1 MAERT
6 GRTGSSLLG
15 TASLRLRVT
24 GLAVLVVGVA
34 LVVGSVILVHLLQS
48 SLVESAKTSTEA
60 QADSIA
66 TLLESGSNPDNATVT
81 DIDDDEDQFVQILD
95 DEGTVVAAS
104 DNVVGQNALGN
115 EGDEVTVP
123 FDSDPFIVADSDADT
138 GNGERTVVVGNS
150 LEDARDAA
158 SSLTSLLLVGAPL
171 LMLIV
176 GATTWFAVGRTLAPV
191 ERIRREADEITGT
204 ELHRRLPE
212 PGGRDEIGRLA
223 RTMNQMLGRIDQ
235 AQQQQR
241 RFVSDAAHE
250 LRSPVASIKQ
260 NLEVATDYPDHL
272 SIPELLETVR
282 SESTRLERLTT
293 ALLSLARLDE
303 RSQHA
308 STGVVDVDD
317 LVFAEAGRLRTTS
330 RLHIDTAKVSAGRVL
345 GDEALLSQA
354 LRNLVDNAERHAQ
367 NTLAFS
373 LVEDGR
379 TVRLTVED
387 DGSGIP
393 EGEAE
398 HVFARFVRLDEAR
411 GPAEG
416 GSGLGLAIVH
426 DIVNAHHG
434 TVVADRSHLGGAR
447 LTITLPLPGDEA

>member
-1 MAERT
+1 MAERS
-6 GRTGSSLLG
+6 GRAARSLVG
-15 TASLRLRVT
+15 AASLRIRVT

-34 LVVGSVILVHLLQS
+34 LAVGSVILVQLLQS
-48 SLVESAKTSTEA
+48 SLVDSAKTSTEG
-60 QADSIA
+60 QADSLAAIMENGSNPGAA
-66 TLLESGSNPDNATVT
+66 TLLS
-81 DIDDDEDQFVQILD
+81 IDDDEDQFIQILD
-95 DEGTVVAAS
+95 DQGTVVGAS
-104 DNVVGQNALGN
+104 DNVAGQDALGSD
-115 EGDEVTVP
+115 GDEVTVP

-138 GNGERTVVVGNS
+138 SNGKRTVLVGNS

-158 SSLTSLLLVGAPL
+158 SSLSGLLLVGAPL

-176 GATTWFAVGRTLAPV
+176 GATTWFVVGRTLAPV

-212 PGGRDEIGRLA
+212 PSSRDEIGRLA

-235 AQQQQR
+235 AQHQQR

-272 SIPELLETVR
+272 STAELLETVN

-303 RSQHA
+303 RSQQVSLGA
-308 STGVVDVDD
+308 VDVDD
-317 LVFAEAGRLRTTS
+317 LVFEEAQRLRATS
-330 RLHIDTAKVSAGRVL
+330 GLHIDTAKVSAGRVP
-345 GDEALLSQA
+345 GDGALLSQA
-354 LRNLVDNAERHAQ
+354 LRNLADNAERHAQ
-367 NTLAFS
+367 GTLAFS

-393 EGEAE
+393 EEEAE
-398 HVFARFVRLDEAR
+398 RVFDRFVRLDQAR
-411 GPAEG
+411 GRDEG

-426 DIVNAHHG
+426 DIVAAHHG

-447 LTITLPLPGDEA
+447 LLVTLPLLSDEP

>member
-6 GRTGSSLLG
+6 GRTGRSLLG
-15 TASLRLRVT
+15 AGSLRLRVT

-34 LVVGSVILVHLLQS
+34 LIVGSVILVQLLHS
-48 SLVESAKTSTEA
+48 NLVDSAKTNTEA

-66 TLLESGSNPDNATVT
+66 AVMEDNSESGMAPLVS
-81 DIDDDEDQFVQILD
+81 IDDDEDQFIQILD
-95 DEGTVVAAS
+95 DEGQVLGAS
-104 DNVVGQNALGN
+104 EHVSGQADLR
-115 EGDEVTVP
+115 GDDDEIAVP
-123 FDSDPFIVADSDADT
+123 FDSDRFIVADSDVDT
-138 GNGERTVVVGNS
+138 SGGDRVVVVGNS
-150 LEDARDAA
+150 LEDADEAA
-158 SSLTSLLLVGAPL
+158 TSLTGLLLIGAPV

-176 GATTWFAVGRTLAPV
+176 GGTTWFAVGRTLAPV
-191 ERIRREADEITGT
+191 ERIRREADEITGH

-212 PGGRDEIGRLA
+212 PGSRDEIGRLA
-223 RTMNQMLGRIDQ
+223 RTMNQMLGRLDQ

-260 NLEVATDYPDHL
+260 NLEVATDYPDYL
-272 SIPELLETVR
+272 SLPELLETVS

-308 STGVVDVDD
+308 STEAVDMDD

-345 GDEALLSQA
+345 GDGALLSQA

-367 NTLAFS
+367 DTIALS
-373 LVEDGR
+373 LVEEGQN
-379 TVRLTVED
+379 VRLTVED

-393 EGEAE
+393 EEEAE
-398 HVFARFVRLDEAR
+398 RVFDRFVRLDEAR
-411 GPAEG
+411 GRDEG

-426 DIVNAHHG
+426 DIVAAHHG
-434 TVVADRSHLGGAR
+434 TVAATRSHLGGAR
-447 LTITLPLPGDEA
+447 LVITLPLLSDGA